1 MTSAMASDHEEII
14 EDQLHNPAF
23 LQDLRQQM
31 IKFAFLQL
39 SSLPQAED
47 VVQEA
52 LTSAFQHLDSFK
64 GRAAFK
70 TWVFAILKNKIIDV
84 IRQKSRLVAMTE
96 LFKDEES
103 ELSIDA
109 LFDASGH
116 WHKYEA
122 PQAWQSPEEM
132 IEQADF
138 WIIFEAC
145 LNHLPAKYAQV
156 FMMREVI
163 ELSSNEIC
171 SKLEL
176 SISNFNVLMYRSR
189 TRLREC
195 LENKWLLKEDCS
207 C

>member
-1 MTSAMASDHEEII
+1 MTSAVASDHEEIG
-14 EDQLHNPAF
+14 DQLHNPAF

-84 IRQKSRLVAMTE
+84 IRQKSRLVAMSE

-122 PQAWQSPEEM
+122 PQAWQNPEEM
-132 IEQADF
+132 MEQTDF

-156 FMMREVI
+156 FMLREVI

>member
-1 MTSAMASDHEEII
+1 MTSAAASHHDDLG
-14 EDQLHNPAF
+14 DQLHSPAF
-23 LQDLRQQM
+23 LQHLRQQM

-70 TWVFAILKNKIIDV
+70 TWVFSILKNKIIDV
-84 IRQKSRLVAMTE
+84 LRQKSRLVAMSE

-103 ELSIDA
+103 ELSVDE

-132 IEQADF
+132 IEQSDF

-145 LNHLPAKYAQV
+145 LDHLPAKYAQV

>member
-1 MTSAMASDHEEII
+1 MTSAVASDHEEI

-84 IRQKSRLVAMTE
+84 IRKKSRLVAMTE

-132 IEQADF
+132 MEQADF

>member
-1 MTSAMASDHEEII
+1 MTSAVASDHEEI
-14 EDQLHNPAF
+14 EDLLHNPAF

-132 IEQADF
+132 MEQADF

>member
-1 MTSAMASDHEEII
+1 MSVEPANRDEEILQ
-14 EDQLHNPAF
+14 QLQSPAF
-23 LQDLRQQM
+23 LIELRQQM
-31 IKFAFLQL
+31 LKFAILQL
-39 SSLPQAED
+39 SSLELAED
-47 VVQEA
+47 AVQEA
-52 LTSAFQHLDSFK
+52 LTSAYQHIGSFT

-70 TWVFAILKNKIIDV
+70 TWVFAILKNKIIDL
-84 IRQKSRLVAMTE
+84 IRQKSRLMTMSE
-96 LFKDEES
+96 LFNDEES

-122 PQAWQSPEEM
+122 PQAWPSPEEM
-132 IEQADF
+132 LEQQDF
-138 WIIFEAC
+138 WIIFNAC

-156 FMMREVI
+156 FMLREMI

-171 SKLEL
+171 EKLGITVTNL
-176 SISNFNVLMYRSR
+176 NVLMYRSR

>member
-1 MTSAMASDHEEII
+1 MTSAVASDHEEIG
-14 EDQLHNPAF
+14 DQLHNPAF

-132 IEQADF
+132 MEQADF

>member
-1 MTSAMASDHEEII
+1 MTSAAASRHDDLG
-14 EDQLHNPAF
+14 DQLHNPAF

-39 SSLPQAED
+39 SSLSQAED

-52 LTSAFQHLDSFK
+52 LTSAFQNLDSFK

-84 IRQKSRLVAMTE
+84 VRQKSRLVAMSE

-103 ELSIDA
+103 ELSVDE

-132 IEQADF
+132 IEQSDF

-145 LNHLPAKYAQV
+145 LDHLPAKYAQV

>member
-1 MTSAMASDHEEII
+1 MTSAAASRHDDLG
-14 EDQLHNPAF
+14 DQLHNPAF

-52 LTSAFQHLDSFK
+52 LTSAFQNLDSFK

-84 IRQKSRLVAMTE
+84 VRQKSRLVAMSE

-103 ELSIDA
+103 ELSVDE

-132 IEQADF
+132 MEQSDF

-145 LNHLPAKYAQV
+145 LDHLPAKYAQV

>member
-1 MTSAMASDHEEII
+1 MTSAAASHHDDLG
-14 EDQLHNPAF
+14 DQLHSPAF

-70 TWVFAILKNKIIDV
+70 TWVFSILKNKIIDV
-84 IRQKSRLVAMTE
+84 LRQKSRLVAMSE

-103 ELSIDA
+103 ELSVDE

-132 IEQADF
+132 IEQSDF

-145 LNHLPAKYAQV
+145 LDHLPAKYAQV

>member
-1 MTSAMASDHEEII
+1 MTSAAASHHDDLG
-14 EDQLHNPAF
+14 DQLHSPAF

-70 TWVFAILKNKIIDV
+70 TWVFSILKNKNIDV
-84 IRQKSRLVAMTE
+84 LRQKSRLVAMSE

-103 ELSIDA
+103 ELSVDE

-132 IEQADF
+132 IEQSDF

-145 LNHLPAKYAQV
+145 LDHLPAKYAQV

>member
-1 MTSAMASDHEEII
+1 MTSAAASHHDDLG
-14 EDQLHNPAF
+14 DQLHSPAF

-70 TWVFAILKNKIIDV
+70 TWVFSILKNKIIDV
-84 IRQKSRLVAMTE
+84 LRQKSRLVAISE

-103 ELSIDA
+103 ELSVDE
-109 LFDASGH
+109 LFDSSGH

-132 IEQADF
+132 IEQSDF

-145 LNHLPAKYAQV
+145 LDHLPAKYAQV

>member
-1 MTSAMASDHEEII
+1 MTSAVASDHEEI

-52 LTSAFQHLDSFK
+52 LTSAFQHLGSFK

-132 IEQADF
+132 MVQADF

>member
-1 MTSAMASDHEEII
+1 MTSAVASDHEEI

-52 LTSAFQHLDSFK
+52 LTSAFQHLGSFK

-84 IRQKSRLVAMTE
+84 IRQKTRLVAMTE
-96 LFKDEES
+96 LFKNEET

-132 IEQADF
+132 MEQADF

>member
-1 MTSAMASDHEEII
+1 MTSAAASDHEEIG
-14 EDQLHNPAF
+14 DQLHNPAF

-52 LTSAFQHLDSFK
+52 LTSAFQNLDSFK

-70 TWVFAILKNKIIDV
+70 TWVFAILKNKIIDM

-103 ELSIDA
+103 ELSVDE

-132 IEQADF
+132 IEQSDF

>member
-1 MTSAMASDHEEII
+1 MTSAAASRHDDLG
-14 EDQLHNPAF
+14 DQLHNPAF

-52 LTSAFQHLDSFK
+52 LTSAFQNLDSFK
-64 GRAAFK
+64 WRAAFK

-84 IRQKSRLVAMTE
+84 VRQKSRLVAMSE

-103 ELSIDA
+103 ELSVDE

-132 IEQADF
+132 MEQSDF

-145 LNHLPAKYAQV
+145 LDHLPAKYAQV
-156 FMMREVI
+156 FMMREVV

>member
-1 MTSAMASDHEEII
+1 MTSAVASDHEEIG
-14 EDQLHNPAF
+14 DQLHNPAF

-84 IRQKSRLVAMTE
+84 IRQKSRLVAMSE

-122 PQAWQSPEEM
+122 PQAWQNPEEM
-132 IEQADF
+132 MEQADF

-156 FMMREVI
+156 FMLREVI

-195 LENKWLLKEDCS
+195 LENKWLLKDDCS

>member
-1 MTSAMASDHEEII
+1 MTSAVASDHEEIG
-14 EDQLHNPAF
+14 DQLHNPAF

-64 GRAAFK
+64 GHAAFK

-84 IRQKSRLVAMTE
+84 VRQKSRLVTMSE

-103 ELSIDA
+103 ELSIDE

-132 IEQADF
+132 IEQSDF

-145 LNHLPAKYAQV
+145 LDHLPAKYAQV
-156 FMMREVI
+156 FMLREVI

-171 SKLEL
+171 SKLEI

>member
-1 MTSAMASDHEEII
+1 MTSAVASDHEEIG
-14 EDQLHNPAF
+14 DQLHNPAF

-70 TWVFAILKNKIIDV
+70 TWVFAILKNKIIDM
-84 IRQKSRLVAMTE
+84 IRQKSRLVSMTE
-96 LFKDEES
+96 LFKDEEN
-103 ELSIDA
+103 ELSIDT

-132 IEQADF
+132 MEQADF
-138 WIIFEAC
+138 WMIFEAC

>member
-1 MTSAMASDHEEII
+1 MTSAVASDHEEI

-47 VVQEA
+47 VVQDA
-52 LTSAFQHLDSFK
+52 LTSAFQHLDSFR

-132 IEQADF
+132 MEQADF
-138 WIIFEAC
+138 WMIFEAC

>member
-1 MTSAMASDHEEII
+1 MTSAVASDHEEI

-103 ELSIDA
+103 ERSIDA

-132 IEQADF
+132 MEQADF

>member
-1 MTSAMASDHEEII
+1 MTSAAASRHDDLG
-14 EDQLHNPAF
+14 DQLHNSAF

-52 LTSAFQHLDSFK
+52 LTSAFQNLDSFK
-64 GRAAFK
+64 GQAAFK

-84 IRQKSRLVAMTE
+84 VRQKSRLVAMSE

-103 ELSIDA
+103 ELSVDE

-132 IEQADF
+132 MEQSDF

-145 LNHLPAKYAQV
+145 LDHLPAKYAQV
-156 FMMREVI
+156 FMMREVV

>member
-1 MTSAMASDHEEII
+1 MTSAAASRHDDL
-14 EDQLHNPAF
+14 EDQLHNSAF

-52 LTSAFQHLDSFK
+52 LTSAFQNLDSFK

-84 IRQKSRLVAMTE
+84 VRQKSRLVAMSE

-103 ELSIDA
+103 ELSVDE

-132 IEQADF
+132 IEQSDF

-145 LNHLPAKYAQV
+145 LDHLPAKYAQV
-156 FMMREVI
+156 FMMREVV

>member
-1 MTSAMASDHEEII
+1 MTSAAASHHDDLG
-14 EDQLHNPAF
+14 DQLHSPVF

-39 SSLPQAED
+39 SSLAQAED

-70 TWVFAILKNKIIDV
+70 TWVFSILKNKIIDV
-84 IRQKSRLVAMTE
+84 LRQKSRLVAMSE

-103 ELSIDA
+103 ELSVDE

-132 IEQADF
+132 IEQSDF

-145 LNHLPAKYAQV
+145 LDHLPAKYAQV

>member
-1 MTSAMASDHEEII
+1 MTSAVASDHEEI

-132 IEQADF
+132 MEQADF

>member
-1 MTSAMASDHEEII
+1 MTSAVASDHEEIG
-14 EDQLHNPAF
+14 DQLNNPAF

-132 IEQADF
+132 TEQADF

>member
-1 MTSAMASDHEEII
+1 MTSAVASDHEEIG
-14 EDQLHNPAF
+14 DQLHNPAF
-23 LQDLRQQM
+23 LQNLRQQM

-132 IEQADF
+132 MEQADF
-138 WIIFEAC
+138 WMIFEAC

-176 SISNFNVLMYRSR
+176 SISNFNVLIYRSR

>member
-1 MTSAMASDHEEII
+1 MTSAVASDHEEI

-64 GRAAFK
+64 GRAALK

-132 IEQADF
+132 MEQADF

>member
-1 MTSAMASDHEEII
+1 MTSAVASDHEEIG
-14 EDQLHNPAF
+14 DQLHNPAF

-52 LTSAFQHLDSFK
+52 LTSTFQHLDSFK

-132 IEQADF
+132 MEQADF
-138 WIIFEAC
+138 WMIFEAC

>member
-1 MTSAMASDHEEII
+1 MTSAVASDHEEIG
-14 EDQLHNPAF
+14 DQLHNPAF

-31 IKFAFLQL
+31 IKLAFLQL

-132 IEQADF
+132 MEQADF
-138 WIIFEAC
+138 WMIFEAC

>member
-1 MTSAMASDHEEII
+1 MTSAVASDHEEI

-64 GRAAFK
+64 GQAAFK

-132 IEQADF
+132 MEQADF

>member
-1 MTSAMASDHEEII
+1 MTSAVASDHEEI

-103 ELSIDA
+103 EMSIHA

-132 IEQADF
+132 MEQADF

>member
-1 MTSAMASDHEEII
+1 MTSAAASRHDDLG
-14 EDQLHNPAF
+14 DQLHNPAF

-52 LTSAFQHLDSFK
+52 LTSAFQNLDSFK
-64 GRAAFK
+64 GQAAFK

-84 IRQKSRLVAMTE
+84 VRQKSRLVAMSE

-103 ELSIDA
+103 ELSVDE

-132 IEQADF
+132 MEQSDF

-145 LNHLPAKYAQV
+145 LDHLPAKYAQV
-156 FMMREVI
+156 FMMREVV